1 MIRVSLGCLSLLL
14 CLSVTASLT
23 ACNRRAAI
31 GAPSATGAGTSEAST
46 TETTEAAP
54 GSRRP
59 PTGTSC
65 GGRDDCPND
74 QVCVANLC
82 RYRETSVTGEILAA
96 AAAAQ
101 VEAGDW
107 NGAMRA
113 YDDAITAFGAR
124 PVPPDVLCASA
135 VLLLRTSAD
144 AEGRE
149 RGARRADQ
157 CFRASLPGYGP
168 RDEVTR
174 ALSRLRFEGLD
185 PALFDRVDPAE
196 SFFTAEASRPTLDAL
211 TISVVIPDDVESSPG
226 LEAVRTA
233 LTEEPARRAVGE
245 CFEQD
250 WETHH
255 NRSAH
260 ANLVLRYATRL
271 RDMGLYDS
279 YEPELTFER
288 TTVAEDGF
296 EPCLAQALANVVTT
310 PRSGRVV
317 SWQTSV
323 EINAR
328 VE

>member
-14 CLSVTASLT
+14 VLSFTTSLT
-23 ACNRRAAI
+23 ACNRRPAI
-31 GAPSATGAGTSEAST
+31 GAPGATGSGTTEAST
-46 TETTEAAP
+46 TEASDGTP
-54 GSRRP
+54 SSRRP

-96 AAAAQ
+96 AASAQ

-113 YDDAITAFGAR
+113 YDDAITAFGTR

-185 PALFDRVDPAE
+185 AALFDHVDPAE

-211 TISVVIPDDVESSPG
+211 TISVVIPDDVENSPG
-226 LEAVRTA
+226 LDAVRTA

-260 ANLVLRYATRL
+260 ANLVLRYAARL

-317 SWQTSV
+317 AWQTSV
-323 EINAR
+323 EIDAR